1 MLLLRGLFLDPL
13 NYDER
18 RTAGIAQA
26 VSRLKNKSR
35 SFYLASA
42 TFEGRLRIDLILLY
56 SFCRMADD
64 LVDDAA
70 SIDEARSSVHKL
82 RRFLDVAY
90 SAEKGTEQSARLQ
103 ELVKSEFPPNAQDAL
118 LLLPLEYL
126 SAAPLYDLLRGF
138 EMDLEFSSHDSG
150 TRHKSWPI
158 ASEDDLELYSL
169 RVAGTVAELCLD
181 LVFHHASP
189 DYSRSKRA
197 ELIQAGRNMGIA
209 LQLVNIARDVAVD
222 AKLGRVYIPS
232 IWLKDMELTPED
244 VLREPRDPKVE
255 ILQGSLLRKAEE
267 IYREARSAI
276 EQLPPNGR
284 SGMRVAVESY
294 MEIGRVLREK
304 NYHVKS
310 GRATVP
316 KLRRIRVAWQA
327 LTRL

>member
-1 MLLLRGLFLDPL
+1 
-13 NYDER
+13 
-18 RTAGIAQA
+18 
-26 VSRLKNKSR
+26 
-35 SFYLASA
+35 
-42 TFEGRLRIDLILLY
+42 
-56 SFCRMADD
+56 MADD

-70 SIDEARSSVHKL
+70 STDEARLSVQKL

-90 SAEKGTEQSARLQ
+90 SAEKGPEKSTRLQ
-103 ELVKSEFPPNAQDAL
+103 ELVKSEFPLDAQDAL

-126 SAAPLYDLLRGF
+126 SAAPLYDLLNGF
-138 EMDLEFSSHDSG
+138 EMDLQFSAQEPG
-150 TRHKSWPI
+150 TRRKSWPI
-158 ASEDDLELYSL
+158 MSEDDLELYSL

-181 LVFHHASP
+181 LVFHHAP
-189 DYSRSKRA
+189 REYSQSKRA
-197 ELIQAGRNMGIA
+197 ELTQAGRNMGVA

-222 AKLGRVYIPS
+222 AKLGRVYLPGT
-232 IWLKDMELTPED
+232 WLKEMELTPED

-255 ILQGSLLRKAEE
+255 TLQGRLLRKAEG

-276 EQLPPNGR
+276 EELPPNGR

-304 NYHVKS
+304 NYHVKA

-327 LTRL
+327 LTRM